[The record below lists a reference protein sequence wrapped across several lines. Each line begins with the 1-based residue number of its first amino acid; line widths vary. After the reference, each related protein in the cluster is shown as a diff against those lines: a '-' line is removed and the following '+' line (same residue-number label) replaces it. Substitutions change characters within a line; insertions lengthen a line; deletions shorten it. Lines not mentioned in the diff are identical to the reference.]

1 MAKKKV
7 EIDKDITGKLF
18 DNITILIEQSR
29 NQVASVVN
37 SEITILYWRVGKR
50 YGRGW
55 SKEQLWNC
63 LRTAER
69 IRSQKTIYALSKELS
84 WTHIRT
90 LISIKDLDERIDSLL
105 FERTAL
111 L

>member
-18 DNITILIEQSR
+18 DDITFLIEQSR
-29 NQVASVVN
+29 KQVASIVN
-37 SEITILYWRVGKR
+37 SEITILYWMVGKVIREKILQDQRAEYGDRIVINLSQKLTER

-69 IRSQKTIYALSKELS
+69 IRAQKTI
-84 WTHIRT
+84 
-90 LISIKDLDERIDSLL
+90 
-105 FERTAL
+105 
-111 L
+111 